1 MFKLPFGVREAK
13 NVEEKYGKKMG
24 EAKPLVIA
32 NSGLMLLAFVFI
44 VAGAAVM
51 GYSISKGGFNAV
63 SIPLLLV
70 GLALLAYIIK
80 IMTGGVFCY
89 ENAIVIQ
96 EAFKTTVI
104 PREDIGAIYWEQP
117 HANVSNEK
125 VRTNVTT
132 ADILLAGGKR
142 HYKISDGAY
151 SNVDCI
157 GKYQEMYKIPR
168 EIVR

>member
-1 MFKLPFGVREAK
+1 M
-13 NVEEKYGKKMG
+13 EEKYGAKMG

-32 NSGLMLLAFVFI
+32 NSGLLMLAFVFI

-51 GYSISKGGFNAV
+51 GYSISKGGFNFV

-89 ENAIVIQ
+89 ENYIVIK
-96 EAFKTTVI
+96 EAFRTVEI
-104 PREDIGAIYWEQP
+104 PRADIGAIYWEQP
-117 HANVSNEK
+117 GANASNEK

-132 ADILLAGGKR
+132 ADILLAGGKK

-151 SNVDCI
+151 SNVDCL
-157 GKYQEMYKIPR
+157 GKYQEHFKIPR